1 MTKKEIPEQLAVITK
16 RKTYHLTEGQEGQPV
31 EEAFPD
37 AKIPESLK
45 GAKLYQT
52 AEGPVIAKP
61 PRK

>member
-1 MTKKEIPEQLAVITK
+1 MTSEKQRAVITR
-16 RKTYHLTEGQEGQPV
+16 RKTYYLTEGQEGQPV

-37 AKIPESLK
+37 VKIPESLK

-52 AEGPVIAKP
+52 EDGPVIAKP